1 VNGPTAGC
9 AAPYTAARMEEQAI
23 RVAVM
28 DTDSGFVRVLTKRLE
43 GLGWSFRVLPTPPR
57 PEDLIAMRLN
67 AIVMDVSVIGADAW
81 DYLDRVCTSLPN
93 VGVVICAPPATVAQ
107 RVGALRLGADDWLA
121 KPCHP
126 EELIARIEAVVR
138 RGRRATVR
146 LDRSPLCFGDLEI
159 RISQFQAFAHDRDA
173 GLTRREFEV
182 LHLLAE
188 AKGEVVERQ
197 RIYQQVWGYAMARGD
212 RSVDVFVRK
221 VRQKLEAV
229 SPGWQYIHTHVG
241 VGYRFEPEQ
250 DVAEPRPAAR
260 ARTPV
265 A

>member
-1 VNGPTAGC
+1 
-9 AAPYTAARMEEQAI
+9 MEEQAI

-57 PEDLIAMRLN
+57 PEDIVAMRLN
-67 AIVMDVSVIGADAW
+67 AIVIDVSVIGGDAW
-81 DYLDRVCTSLPN
+81 DYLDRVCSLLPN
-93 VGVVICAPPATVAQ
+93 IGVVICAPPTTVAQ

-138 RGRRATVR
+138 RGRRAAVR
-146 LDRSPLCFGDLEI
+146 LDRSPLRFGELEI
-159 RISQFQAFAHDRDA
+159 RIAQFQAFAGERDA

-188 AKGEVVERQ
+188 AEGQVVERA

-221 VRQKLEAV
+221 VRQKLEAIL
-229 SPGWQYIHTHVG
+229 PGRQFIHTHVG
-241 VGYRFEPEQ
+241 VGYRFEA
-250 DVAEPRPAAR
+250 DVEAGPAETKNSR
-260 ARTPV
+260 AGVT

>member
-1 VNGPTAGC
+1 
-9 AAPYTAARMEEQAI
+9 MEEQAI

>member
-1 VNGPTAGC
+1 
-9 AAPYTAARMEEQAI
+9 MEEQAI
-23 RVAVM
+23 RLAVM

-57 PEDLIAMRLN
+57 PEDLVAMRLN
-67 AIVMDVSVIGADAW
+67 AIVMDVSRIGADAW
-81 DYLDRVCTSLPN
+81 DYLDRVCSLLPN
-93 VGVVICAPPATVAQ
+93 IGVIICAPPATVAQ

-138 RGRRATVR
+138 RGRRAAVR
-146 LDRSPLCFGDLEI
+146 LDRSPLRFDGLEI
-159 RISQFQAFAHDRDA
+159 RMAQFQVFAGERDA

-188 AKGEVVERQ
+188 AEGEVVERE
-197 RIYQQVWGYAMARGD
+197 RIYQHVWGYAMARGD

-221 VRQKLEAV
+221 VRQKLEAI
-229 SPGWQYIHTHVG
+229 SPDWQYIHTHVG
-241 VGYRFEPEQ
+241 VGYRFEPT
-250 DVAEPRPAAR
+250 PPAAP
-260 ARTPV
+260 AGTQAPEPQPSFTESLPQP
-265 A
+265 